1 MNENIAV
8 IGIDLGTTNSCVG
21 TWKNGKI
28 EIIPND
34 SGGRTLPSVVSFKK
48 YEIIVG
54 KAAKNL
60 IIENSKNTIYDSKR
74 LIGRRFKDK
83 SVQEDIKNWDFKVE
97 EDIESEKPEYIV
109 DFNNK
114 KNKYYPEEISALIL
128 KKIKSISSD
137 YIGSNPEK
145 AVITVPAHFTNSQRE
160 STKKAA
166 EIAGLKVIRIIN
178 EPTATAIGYLY
189 DMQIEMERIKSKK
202 NKKIN
207 VFEKERIILV
217 FDLSEGILDVFIVKI
232 KNKNFEI
239 LASCGDDHFGGEDF
253 TERLTDY
260 VIECFKS
267 DEDIDEN
274 INFKDKN
281 NRDLFKSYL
290 KLKNKIEDYK
300 IQLSFQES
308 VDIVYDEKLYD
319 DKSISMHLLRNNFE
333 EVCEDLFERCLDKIK
348 EVIKEAKIE
357 KEDINDIVLSGGAS
371 ITPKIQENIEEYLK
385 KKIKKTI
392 EPNEAIAYGATLV
405 ACIESDF
412 TTNDNELKKM
422 KDIKIID
429 VTPFSIGI
437 ETAGGKMEFLIP
449 KGTKLPEPGKTE
461 LFRKNFT
468 PQKDYAKSYT
478 VQIYEGEN
486 EDVKDNYKLG
496 MFKVLIEKPD
506 IREKIIV
513 KILIKLDHHSI
524 FTISA
529 STNDL
534 KKVEIISSEIYR
546 KEIEE
551 RFNEHLKEYE
561 NAENESKKFQNCKKQ
576 YNEAMKKTK
585 DYVKNNNIKDKEIE
599 KKIKEFEG
607 WERKAERGIN
617 DYIQKK
623 EEIKQFLET
632 LKK

>member
-74 LIGRRFKDK
+74 IIGRRFQDK

-114 KNKYYPEEISALIL
+114 KIKLYPEEISALIL

-189 DMQIEMERIKSKK
+189 DIQNDLERCMKK
-202 NKKIN
+202 NKEMN
-207 VFEKERIILV
+207 EFEKERIILV
-217 FDLSEGILDVFIVKI
+217 FDLGGGTFDVSIVKFE
-232 KNKNFEI
+232 NKNFEI
-239 LASCGDDHFGGEDF
+239 LASCGDDHLGGEDL

-267 DEDIDEN
+267 DENIDEN

-300 IQLSFQES
+300 TQLSFQNA
-308 VDIVYDEKLYD
+308 VDIVYEDNFYNN
-319 DKSISMHLLRNNFE
+319 KSISMNLLRSNYE
-333 EVCEDLFERCLDKIK
+333 EVCQDLFERCLDKIK

-486 EDVKDNYKLG
+486 EDVEDNYKLG
-496 MFKVLIEKPD
+496 MFKVLIENRD

-534 KKVEIISSEIYR
+534 KKAEIISSEIYR

-561 NAENESKKFQNCKKQ
+561 NAENESKKFQNCKIQ
-576 YNEAMKKTK
+576 YNEEMKKIK
-585 DYVKNNNIKDKEIE
+585 EYVKNNNIKDKEIT

>member
-1 MNENIAV
+1 MNENIEV

-48 YEIIVG
+48 YEILVG

-60 IIENSKNTIYDSKR
+60 IIENSNNTIYNSKR
-74 LIGRRFKDK
+74 LIGRRFQDK

-189 DMQIEMERIKSKK
+189 DIQNDLERSMKK
-202 NKKIN
+202 NKEMN
-207 VFEKERIILV
+207 EFEKERIILV
-217 FDLSEGILDVFIVKI
+217 FDLGGGTFDVSIVKV

-239 LASCGDDHFGGEDF
+239 LASCGDDHLGGEDF

-267 DEDIDEN
+267 DEDIDES

-300 IQLSFQES
+300 NQLSFLES
-308 VDIVYDEKLYD
+308 VDIVYEDNFYNN
-319 DKSISMHLLRNNFE
+319 KSISMNLLRTNYE
-333 EVCEDLFERCLDKIK
+333 EVCQDLFERCLDKIK

-357 KEDINDIVLSGGAS
+357 KEDIKDIVLSGGAS
-371 ITPKIQENIEEYLK
+371 RTPKIQEMIEEYLQ

-392 EPNEAIAYGATLV
+392 EPYEAIAYGATVV

-412 TTNDNELKKM
+412 ITNDSELEKM

-437 ETAGGKMEFLIP
+437 ETAGRNMEFLIP
-449 KGTKLPEPGKTE
+449 KGTQLPEPGNTI

-468 PQKDYAKSYT
+468 PLKDYAKSYT
-478 VQIYEGEN
+478 VQIYEGEK

-529 STNDL
+529 STNDE
-534 KKVEIISSEIYR
+534 KKAEIISSEIYR

-551 RFNEHLKEYE
+551 RFKEHLKEYE

-576 YNEAMKKTK
+576 FNEEMKTIK
-585 DYVKNNNIKDKEIE
+585 DYVKNNNIKDKEIT

-632 LKK
+632 LQK